1 MNPQLNTTRTSR
13 PSHYF
18 ATPVVRE
25 QPRPIPSGFGS
36 SAW

>member
-1 MNPQLNTTRTSR
+1 MNPQLNTQLIRR
-13 PSHYF
+13 PSHTF

-25 QPRPIPSGFGS
+25 QPRPVPNGFGS